1 MKRLSTKTIAT
12 LLVATAAAIPAP
24 GISTVFDPRKN
35 RQSQFDRLLQRHDR
49 KGDIRADILGITSYD
64 FKKMSRQMTFDEI
77 IRSQGMT
84 KRIFRIAL
92 LGALRNELRQ
102 RGWTAT
108 KIDEYVRMR
117 SPRALAVVSA
127 V

>member
-1 MKRLSTKTIAT
+1 
-12 LLVATAAAIPAP
+12 
-24 GISTVFDPRKN
+24 
-35 RQSQFDRLLQRHDR
+35 
-49 KGDIRADILGITSYD
+49 
-64 FKKMSRQMTFDEI
+64 MTFDEI
-77 IRSQGMT
+77 IKSQGMT

-117 SPRALAVVSA
+117 SPRALAVAAA

>member
-1 MKRLSTKTIAT
+1 MKKLSTKTIAT

-49 KGDIRADILGITSYD
+49 KGEIRADILGVTPYE
-64 FKKMSRQMTFDEI
+64 FKKLSRQMSFDEI

-102 RGWTAT
+102 RGWTST
-108 KIDEYVRMR
+108 KIDEYVRTR
-117 SPRALAVVSA
+117 SIRTLSVAVPV
-127 V
+127 